1 MKSGTMLKVL
11 GVIAI
16 SSLALAGG
24 ATQAADGCALSS
36 LSRPAA
42 AVDGANGSGGCR
54 EANRGNANRGNASA
68 QDQDL
73 VASIAPLVGSMAKG
87 GFQTATT
94 VMRALT
100 HEASQLLQE

>member
-1 MKSGTMLKVL
+1 MKSGTMLMVL

-24 ATQAADGCALSS
+24 ATQAADSCVLSS

-54 EANRGNANRGNASA
+54 EANRGTASA